1 MDVKVQKM
9 VHVQKRKTIGIE
21 SGMEG
26 PSVKWMRR
34 LPSSH
39 HSPAMIHGLKSTN
52 MAMPFILIPTLNSS
66 TMTFTLA
73 SSP

>member
-1 MDVKVQKM
+1 MKVQKM
-9 VHVQKRKTIGIE
+9 VHVQKRKTI
-21 SGMEG
+21 GMEG